1 MWYWNWFLL
10 PTSVNSG
17 NSPCALSPFGKCNF
31 LTYIYMY
38 TLFPSK
44 LTFEYVWLFLGSNGR
59 GKQTCDDNHK
69 TKEGGGEER
78 NAIREEQDKKKPR
91 ARDTSHWHLF
101 WPPREKKRK
110 QHESRLHHEKT
121 EMQITRIWTVWCNI
135 WNDETERC
143 GNLLFFFV
151 CLNALIIRGRRMD
164 RTCFPTGRASGL
176 LHLDLV
182 SKATTTY
189 WLLSR
194 LLHVCSSF
202 RYPGWVEKV

>member
-78 NAIREEQDKKKPR
+78 NAIREEQGMYKTR
-91 ARDTSHWHLF
+91 ARDTSYWHLF
-101 WPPREKKRK
+101 DQWKLRTASYSARNLGSLFYIKKWNPNYVDKSRK
-110 QHESRLHHEKT
+110 FLQDRLYIQHNEPDNNNA
-121 EMQITRIWTVWCNI
+121 II
-135 WNDETERC
+135 
-143 GNLLFFFV
+143 FV
-151 CLNALIIRGRRMD
+151 PK
-164 RTCFPTGRASGL
+164 RTCYFLTCQLTS
-176 LHLDLV
+176 HL
-182 SKATTTY
+182 
-189 WLLSR
+189 
-194 LLHVCSSF
+194 
-202 RYPGWVEKV
+202 